1 MDVRAVFELP
11 VHIWVMRE
19 ALGGTYP
26 TGFGQLRFTVLT
38 PTDGPPVDE
47 SPTTGPPAIEGIE
60 SHPELSGA
68 DVEWAQQY
76 GAFIPESLKPATA
89 LLRIGVTDVDGPTYD
104 HMSWFTPEHQLAE
117 YVTPWF
123 DNARTWVEVF
133 TGQDLDPNHR
143 VYDAQ
148 AVGAGLTFIEPPN
161 DSALGLQISTPRI
174 LPLPAEQWARILA
187 FVRDGV
193 EPPLEEVLS
202 RDARAAQRRGA
213 DRRAIIDS
221 ATALEIVLGRHVR
234 GLVDQLPESQQ
245 KRIGERAALG
255 TYISIAKESGL
266 ELAVD
271 VEKLG
276 WLNNLRHDAV
286 HRGLAPS
293 NWDAGTAVQ
302 LMIDFL
308 GAHGH
313 IRHTGDHEPDGS
325 EWIVADLEPED
336 TAGS

>member
-11 VHIWVMRE
+11 VYIWVMRE

-26 TGFGQLRFTVLT
+26 TGFGQLRFNVVM
-38 PTDGPPVDE
+38 PGDG
-47 SPTTGPPAIEGIE
+47 SPTAVPPAIEGIE
-60 SHPELSGA
+60 SRPELTG
-68 DVEWAQQY
+68 DNVEWAREY

-89 LLRIGVTDVDGPTYD
+89 VLRVGITDVDGPTND
-104 HMSWFTPEHQLAE
+104 HMSWFTPDSQLAE
-117 YVTPWF
+117 YAHRWF
-123 DNARTWVEVF
+123 DNVRTWVEVF

-255 TYISIAKESGL
+255 DYISIAEHSGL

-271 VEKLG
+271 IERLS
-276 WLNNLRHDAV
+276 WLKDLRNDAA
-286 HRGLAPS
+286 HRGLAPN
-293 NWDAGTAVQ
+293 NWDAGIAVQ

-313 IRHTGDHEPDGS
+313 IRHTGDREPDGS
-325 EWIVADLEPED
+325 EWIMADPASED
-336 TAGS
+336 AGGL